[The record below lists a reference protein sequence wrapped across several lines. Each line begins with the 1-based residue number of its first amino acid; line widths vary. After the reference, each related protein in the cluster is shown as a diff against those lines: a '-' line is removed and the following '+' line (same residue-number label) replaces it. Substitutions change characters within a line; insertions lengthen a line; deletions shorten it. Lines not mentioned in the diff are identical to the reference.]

1 MANVGKGHIERLP
14 SGSYRVRVYAGNDPL
29 TGKEI
34 RLKATAK
41 TAEHAQAELARL
53 LEQASTG
60 QQPESAAT
68 VGYLLDQYMAVADL
82 DVSTR
87 EGYEGYIRRTIKP
100 ALGGM
105 ELRKLRGPVLDTF
118 YARLRRCGDL
128 ACTGR
133 PFTEHRNVPV
143 LTVDPGDPRPAY
155 RQIADTLAE
164 TIRSGQLRAGEPL
177 PSVRE
182 MS

>member
-87 EGYEGYIRRTIKP
+87 EGYEGYVRRTIKP

-133 PFTEHRNVPV
+133 PSPSTAMCRFSQSTQEIPVPH
-143 LTVDPGDPRPAY
+143 TG
-155 RQIADTLAE
+155 
-164 TIRSGQLRAGEPL
+164 RSPTR
-177 PSVRE
+177 SSR
-182 MS
+182 

>member
-41 TAEHAQAELARL
+41 TAEHAHAELARL

-133 PFTEHRNVPV
+133 PSPSTAMCRFSQSTQEIPVPH
-143 LTVDPGDPRPAY
+143 TGRSPTRWPRRSAPGS
-155 RQIADTLAE
+155 
-164 TIRSGQLRAGEPL
+164 SG
-177 PSVRE
+177 RE
-182 MS
+182 NGCRRYAR

>member
-1 MANVGKGHIERLP
+1 MANVGKGHIERLL

-53 LEQASTG
+53 LEQASVG

-100 ALGGM
+100 ALVGGVHCM
-105 ELRKLRGPVLDTF
+105 WAISVHRCRGFGLGGGQPDGDLPLV
-118 YARLRRCGDL
+118 AGDL
-128 ACTGR
+128 AWVIPAGRRTVGRVRLTGETR
-133 PFTEHRNVPV
+133 YRCRAVRRGHRS
-143 LTVDPGDPRPAY
+143 A
-155 RQIADTLAE
+155 
-164 TIRSGQLRAGEPL
+164 
-177 PSVRE
+177 
-182 MS
+182 

>member
-41 TAEHAQAELARL
+41 TAEHAHAELARL

-82 DVSTR
+82 DVLALPASGGQRVPAGIPVRLGVPQR
-87 EGYEGYIRRTIKP
+87 EHSEYPP
-100 ALGGM
+100 ARSAL
-105 ELRKLRGPVLDTF
+105 T
-118 YARLRRCGDL
+118 ARPRN
-128 ACTGR
+128 
-133 PFTEHRNVPV
+133 PFW
-143 LTVDPGDPRPAY
+143 
-155 RQIADTLAE
+155 
-164 TIRSGQLRAGEPL
+164 SLRAGRSCSRNQPI
-177 PSVRE
+177 PRVDVFRAGDCRDACVHG
-182 MS
+182 